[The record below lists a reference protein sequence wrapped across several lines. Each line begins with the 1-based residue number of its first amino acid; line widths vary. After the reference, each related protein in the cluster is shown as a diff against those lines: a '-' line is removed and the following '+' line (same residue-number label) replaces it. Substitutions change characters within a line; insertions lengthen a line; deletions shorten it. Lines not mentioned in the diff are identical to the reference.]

1 MAHNGRYVR
10 RLHNMIRA
18 KIQVCRLPTSPVPGW
33 PRAGSGRELA
43 DAEQRAM
50 RVRGGSSGGGLAKV
64 RLMLRGKGERIP

>member
-1 MAHNGRYVR
+1 
-10 RLHNMIRA
+10 
-18 KIQVCRLPTSPVPGW
+18 VCRLPTSPVPGW

-50 RVRGGSSGGGLAKV
+50 RVRGGGSGGGLAKV